1 LIHHS
6 DAGSQYTSIAFAET
20 LVLEGIAPSIGSVG
34 DAYDNA
40 LAETTIG
47 LFKTEAV
54 GRRSPFLAGP
64 LRTIDDVKYATV
76 AWVDWY
82 NNRRLH
88 SLLNSV
94 PPDEYENGY
103 AQTLA
108 SEPETSQPWSR
119 HQTRDGSLR
128 DPQHVG
134 LPAVVLS
141 GDQVDLV
148 IGSTIWKSR
157 RNCGTLESYTRSATA
172 PIISADGVHGRS
184 GTESCETIRVAGR

>member
-108 SEPETSQPWSR
+108 SQPETSQP
-119 HQTRDGSLR
+119 
-128 DPQHVG
+128 
-134 LPAVVLS
+134 
-141 GDQVDLV
+141 
-148 IGSTIWKSR
+148 
-157 RNCGTLESYTRSATA
+157 
-172 PIISADGVHGRS
+172 
-184 GTESCETIRVAGR
+184 